1 MPYRHAVRAYGR
13 FSELSS
19 ANDRCYEFAFALDL
33 FLEYHFFM
41 SKLREILEQSVSGCR
56 PMSED
61 LLPLVYDELR
71 SLATSKLPKGRTE
84 QTIQA
89 TALVHEV
96 WMRLGGEETQHW
108 NDRTHF
114 FRTAALAM
122 RNIIVERARKKMTTK
137 RGGGSALLRIDE
149 VRFDELPIAH
159 TSQEERVLMID
170 EALDLLEKE
179 LPDHAQVVKLKF
191 FGGLTHKEIA
201 AVQGVTERTIDRQ
214 WAFAKARL
222 YDLIRHELGG

>member
-1 MPYRHAVRAYGR
+1 
-13 FSELSS
+13 
-19 ANDRCYEFAFALDL
+19 
-33 FLEYHFFM
+33 M
-41 SKLREILEQSVSGCR
+41 SKLRDILEKSLSESR
-56 PMSED
+56 PFSED

-71 SLATSKLPKGRTE
+71 SLASSKLPKGRPE

-96 WMRLGGEETQHW
+96 WMRLGGDETRQW
-108 NDRTHF
+108 NDRAHF

-137 RGGGSALLRIDE
+137 RGGSMTLLRIDE
-149 VRFDELPIAH
+149 VRFDELPITNA
-159 TSQEERVLMID
+159 SQEERVIMID
-170 EALDLLEKE
+170 EALDHLEME
-179 LPDHAQVVKLKF
+179 LPEHAQVVKLKF
-191 FGGLTHKEIA
+191 FGGLTSKEIA

-222 YDLIRHELGG
+222 YDLIRHDFRG